1 MKKVLGL
8 LLFTLVGISLMGCEV
23 ENTQSQDNQA
33 PVDLSSYVTAE
44 LTDNLV
50 VKLDVKF
57 DAIQKKYPHVD
68 SYTYEVMATD
78 VISVLFYDE
87 SLKVVGYA
95 NATFTTSSL

>member
-23 ENTQSQDNQA
+23 ESTQSQDNQA
-33 PVDLSSYVTAE
+33 P
-44 LTDNLV
+44 N
-50 VKLDVKF
+50 
-57 DAIQKKYPHVD
+57 VD

-87 SLKVVGYA
+87 SLEVVGYA